1 MADKVKPGA
10 KPEYFW
16 NTFLNKRRAAKANRR
31 ESSIPKAPMS
41 AEDKRNLIIAG
52 VIVFAIPIV
61 FMILHT
67 LSNKPPPKVP
77 GAPPTADSGK

>member
-16 NTFLNKRRAAKANRR
+16 NKFLNKRRAAKANVR
-31 ESSIPKAPMS
+31 ESSMPKAPMS
-41 AEDKRNLIIAG
+41 IEDKRNLIIAG
-52 VIVFAIPIV
+52 AIVLAIPIV
-61 FMILHT
+61 FFILT
-67 LSNKPPPKVP
+67 SISNKPPPKVP